1 MPRKDKTAKSPLA
14 KACAV
19 ALSLAL
25 VVTMCPIVGFA
36 EDSSRVDAVAS
47 EDVQAALLP
56 VSDSEVDVPDD
67 ALSVSS
73 NILLDG
79 ASVSD
84 EEVPDEDAS
93 DRSTVS
99 SDDADVAEGA
109 EDSQPVTEASTE
121 PGPNPFASGVDAQN
135 LATLDNYECENYPEL
150 DKSLLWKTSASCSGK
165 KMWVGTLVQ
174 DNGYW
179 NDLGWSFD
187 CGWQAPD
194 PLHDAEVYAYL
205 NKGYEHT
212 VDGQTR
218 DVVMLYGDG
227 GLESMDIAAVL
238 DGSYDVYIP
247 MFAFNYQHL
256 KSVTFPSFVKE
267 IEEGAFTAGR
277 KGDLTS
283 VAFETSPDGS
293 GIECLYDAFTD
304 CTGLSSQALIV
315 LPSSLKYLYSAFCS
329 CGAVKLRIDNPDVC
343 LARNGVYDEDSLYAP
358 CDDGST
364 VYAYKKR
371 TDGTESDPWK
381 LSQLEKGKGI
391 NWVWLDDDVNTVKV
405 TGKLDLP
412 EGVATTDVKV
422 IVQQGDSTYQ
432 ANVADDGAF
441 TAEGLKPAVE
451 TLITITMPGYY
462 DKELLRPAGQMTGD
476 WDAGTI
482 TGFSKLAV
490 QRVYPISLRCKTGSS
505 DTGGNPEYAP
515 VSNWNS
521 LSFTLKRNGAELK
534 PGKNLT
540 GESATDDYLVQRG
553 QLILS
558 ESLANDPAAL
568 AELSLEVTP
577 AESLALSPATATFN
591 EEAGEFAAVLPR
603 WGSATISLNA
613 AFEGTSRVL
622 VFDGTADNSRCI
634 LDGYASVY
642 WPDGQENPAWHFDTG
657 KLKAGDYT
665 IVAFKPSLNVSA
677 SHLGVIKRLALP
689 YASGDIRI
697 EDEATSALALSVP
710 DFKAEDALASIGVK
724 SVTAK
729 MPQSSV
735 VVDCEA
741 IFQISYEFDRSWMRP
756 SRLTFPE
763 TITATHQPRWIR
775 ARPSNAHREKA
786 LFP

>member
-1 MPRKDKTAKSPLA
+1 MPRKGKTAKSPFA

-179 NDLGWSFD
+179 NDPGWSFD

-304 CTGLSSQALIV
+304 CTGLSSQELIV

-343 LARNGVYDEDSLYAP
+343 LARNGVYDADSLYAP

-622 VFDGTADNSRCI
+622 VFDGTASNARCI
-634 LDGYASVY
+634 QDGYAQVY

-665 IVAFKPSLNVSA
+665 IVA
-677 SHLGVIKRLALP
+677 
-689 YASGDIRI
+689 
-697 EDEATSALALSVP
+697 
-710 DFKAEDALASIGVK
+710 
-724 SVTAK
+724 
-729 MPQSSV
+729 SS
-735 VVDCEA
+735 
-741 IFQISYEFDRSWMRP
+741 P
-756 SRLTFPE
+756 
-763 TITATHQPRWIR
+763 H
-775 ARPSNAHREKA
+775 
-786 LFP
+786 

>member
-1 MPRKDKTAKSPLA
+1 M
-14 KACAV
+14 
-19 ALSLAL
+19 
-25 VVTMCPIVGFA
+25 
-36 EDSSRVDAVAS
+36 DAVAS

-179 NDLGWSFD
+179 NDPGWSFD

-304 CTGLSSQALIV
+304 CTGLSSQELIV

-343 LARNGVYDEDSLYAP
+343 LARNGVYDADSLYAP

-622 VFDGTADNSRCI
+622 VFDGTASNARCI
-634 LDGYASVY
+634 QDGYAQVY

-677 SHLGVIKRLALP
+677 SHLGVIKRLA
-689 YASGDIRI
+689 
-697 EDEATSALALSVP
+697 
-710 DFKAEDALASIGVK
+710 
-724 SVTAK
+724 
-729 MPQSSV
+729 
-735 VVDCEA
+735 
-741 IFQISYEFDRSWMRP
+741 W
-756 SRLTFPE
+756 
-763 TITATHQPRWIR
+763 
-775 ARPSNAHREKA
+775 
-786 LFP
+786 

>member
-179 NDLGWSFD
+179 NDPGWSID

-304 CTGLSSQALIV
+304 CTGLSSQELIV

-343 LARNGVYDEDSLYAP
+343 LARNGVYDADSLYAP

-603 WGSATISLNA
+603 WGSATIALNA

-622 VFDGTADNSRCI
+622 VFDGTASNARCI
-634 LDGYASVY
+634 QDGYAQVY

-665 IVAFKPSLNVSA
+665 IVAF
-677 SHLGVIKRLALP
+677 
-689 YASGDIRI
+689 
-697 EDEATSALALSVP
+697 
-710 DFKAEDALASIGVK
+710 
-724 SVTAK
+724 
-729 MPQSSV
+729 
-735 VVDCEA
+735 
-741 IFQISYEFDRSWMRP
+741 
-756 SRLTFPE
+756 
-763 TITATHQPRWIR
+763 
-775 ARPSNAHREKA
+775 
-786 LFP
+786 

>member
-1 MPRKDKTAKSPLA
+1 MHLPTAQGFPRRS
-14 KACAV
+14 
-19 ALSLAL
+19 LS
-25 VVTMCPIVGFA
+25 CC
-36 EDSSRVDAVAS
+36 R
-47 EDVQAALLP
+47 
-56 VSDSEVDVPDD
+56 
-67 ALSVSS
+67 
-73 NILLDG
+73 
-79 ASVSD
+79 
-84 EEVPDEDAS
+84 
-93 DRSTVS
+93 
-99 SDDADVAEGA
+99 
-109 EDSQPVTEASTE
+109 
-121 PGPNPFASGVDAQN
+121 
-135 LATLDNYECENYPEL
+135 
-150 DKSLLWKTSASCSGK
+150 
-165 KMWVGTLVQ
+165 
-174 DNGYW
+174 
-179 NDLGWSFD
+179 
-187 CGWQAPD
+187 
-194 PLHDAEVYAYL
+194 H
-205 NKGYEHT
+205 
-212 VDGQTR
+212 
-218 DVVMLYGDG
+218 
-227 GLESMDIAAVL
+227 
-238 DGSYDVYIP
+238 
-247 MFAFNYQHL
+247 
-256 KSVTFPSFVKE
+256 
-267 IEEGAFTAGR
+267 
-277 KGDLTS
+277 
-283 VAFETSPDGS
+283 
-293 GIECLYDAFTD
+293 
-304 CTGLSSQALIV
+304 LSSTSTRHSAHAV
-315 LPSSLKYLYSAFCS
+315 PSNC
-329 CGAVKLRIDNPDVC
+329 CINPDVC
-343 LARNGVYDEDSLYAP
+343 LARNGVYDADSLYAP

-622 VFDGTADNSRCI
+622 VFDGLQAMP
-634 LDGYASVY
+634 G
-642 WPDGQENPAWHFDTG
+642 
-657 KLKAGDYT
+657 
-665 IVAFKPSLNVSA
+665 
-677 SHLGVIKRLALP
+677 
-689 YASGDIRI
+689 ASGW
-697 EDEATSALALSVP
+697 LCC
-710 DFKAEDALASIGVK
+710 KCIGL
-724 SVTAK
+724 TAK
-729 MPQSSV
+729 RIPPG
-735 VVDCEA
+735 
-741 IFQISYEFDRSWMRP
+741 ISIP
-756 SRLTFPE
+756 
-763 TITATHQPRWIR
+763 A
-775 ARPSNAHREKA
+775 N
-786 LFP
+786 

>member
-1 MPRKDKTAKSPLA
+1 MPRKGKTAKSPFA

-179 NDLGWSFD
+179 NDPGWSFD

-304 CTGLSSQALIV
+304 CTGLSSQELIV

-343 LARNGVYDEDSLYAP
+343 LARNGVYDADSLYAP

-642 WPDGQENPAWHFDTG
+642 W
-657 KLKAGDYT
+657 LC
-665 IVAFKPSLNVSA
+665 A
-677 SHLGVIKRLALP
+677 SVLA
-689 YASGDIRI
+689 
-697 EDEATSALALSVP
+697 
-710 DFKAEDALASIGVK
+710 
-724 SVTAK
+724 
-729 MPQSSV
+729 
-735 VVDCEA
+735 
-741 IFQISYEFDRSWMRP
+741 
-756 SRLTFPE
+756 
-763 TITATHQPRWIR
+763 
-775 ARPSNAHREKA
+775 
-786 LFP
+786 

>member
-1 MPRKDKTAKSPLA
+1 MPRKGKTAKSPFA

-179 NDLGWSFD
+179 NDPGWSFD

-304 CTGLSSQALIV
+304 CTGLSSQELIV

-343 LARNGVYDEDSLYAP
+343 LARNGVYDADSLYAP

-577 AESLALSPATATFN
+577 AESSLFPLQLQLSTKKRESSPPSFR
-591 EEAGEFAAVLPR
+591 AGAV
-603 WGSATISLNA
+603 
-613 AFEGTSRVL
+613 
-622 VFDGTADNSRCI
+622 
-634 LDGYASVY
+634 
-642 WPDGQENPAWHFDTG
+642 
-657 KLKAGDYT
+657 
-665 IVAFKPSLNVSA
+665 
-677 SHLGVIKRLALP
+677 
-689 YASGDIRI
+689 
-697 EDEATSALALSVP
+697 
-710 DFKAEDALASIGVK
+710 
-724 SVTAK
+724 
-729 MPQSSV
+729 
-735 VVDCEA
+735 
-741 IFQISYEFDRSWMRP
+741 RP
-756 SRLTFPE
+756 SRSTPPSKGRAACWCSTALQAMPGASRMVMRKCIGLTAKRIPPG
-763 TITATHQPRWIR
+763 ISIPA
-775 ARPSNAHREKA
+775 N
-786 LFP
+786 

>member
-1 MPRKDKTAKSPLA
+1 MPRKDKTAKSPFA

-47 EDVQAALLP
+47 EDAQAALLP

-93 DRSTVS
+93 NQSTVS

-109 EDSQPVTEASTE
+109 EDSQPVTEASVE

-304 CTGLSSQALIV
+304 CTGLSSQELIV

-343 LARNGVYDEDSLYAP
+343 LARNGVYDADSLYAP

-622 VFDGTADNSRCI
+622 VFDGTASNARCI
-634 LDGYASVY
+634 QDGYAQVY

-677 SHLGVIKRLALP
+677 SHLGVIKRLAFP
-689 YASGDIRI
+689 YASEDIRI

-710 DFKAEDALASIGVK
+710 DFKAEDALASIGVSPSLRRCLK
-724 SVTAK
+724 APLSSTAK
-729 MPQSSV
+729 QS
-735 VVDCEA
+735 
-741 IFQISYEFDRSWMRP
+741 FRSATNSTDPWMRP

-775 ARPSNAHREKA
+775 TRPSNAHREKA

>member
-1 MPRKDKTAKSPLA
+1 MPRKDKTAKSPFA

-47 EDVQAALLP
+47 EDAQAALLP

-79 ASVSD
+79 ASEDDTDSIAGGGASVSD

-93 DRSTVS
+93 DQSTVS

-165 KMWVGTLVQ
+165 KMWAGTLVQ

-179 NDLGWSFD
+179 NDPGWSLD
-187 CGWQAPD
+187 CSWPAPN

-205 NKGYEHT
+205 NKGYGDT

-227 GLESMDIAAVL
+227 GLTSMDIAAVL

-247 MFAFNYQHL
+247 QAAFNYQHL
-256 KSVTFPSFVKE
+256 QSVTFPSFVKE
-267 IEEGAFTAGR
+267 IGERAFSSGSA
-277 KGDLTS
+277 GDLTS
-283 VAFETSPDGS
+283 VAFETSSDGS
-293 GIECLYDAFTD
+293 GIERICDSAFSNCD
-304 CTGLSSQALIV
+304 GLASQDLIV
-315 LPSSLKYLYSAFCS
+315 LPASLKYLGNAFSS
-329 CGAVKLRIDNPDVC
+329 CGAVTLRIDNPDVR
-343 LARNGVYDEDSLYAP
+343 LAHDDIYYEGNVYAP
-358 CDDGST
+358 CDAGST

-381 LSQLEKGKGI
+381 LSQEEGNGI
-391 NWVWLDDDVNTVKV
+391 NWVWLDDDANAVNVAGTIE
-405 TGKLDLP
+405 LP
-412 EGVATTDVKV
+412 EDVAAADVKV
-422 IVQQGDSTYQ
+422 SVQQGAFVHEASV
-432 ANVADDGAF
+432 ANDGTFSVQGILSA
-441 TAEGLKPAVE
+441 TE
-451 TLITITMPGYY
+451 TLVTIEMPGYCT
-462 DKELLRPAGQMTGD
+462 KELLRPAGQMTGD

-482 TGFSKLAV
+482 TDFSKLAV
-490 QRVYPISLRCKTGSS
+490 QRVYPISLRCKTGSN
-505 DTGGNPEYAP
+505 DADGNPEYAP

-521 LSFTLKRNGAELK
+521 LSFTLKRNGVELRS
-534 PGKNLT
+534 GKNLT

-568 AELSLEVTP
+568 VELSLEVTLQSRSLFP
-577 AESLALSPATATFN
+577 LQLQLSTKKRESSPPSFR
-591 EEAGEFAAVLPR
+591 AGAV
-603 WGSATISLNA
+603 
-613 AFEGTSRVL
+613 
-622 VFDGTADNSRCI
+622 
-634 LDGYASVY
+634 
-642 WPDGQENPAWHFDTG
+642 
-657 KLKAGDYT
+657 
-665 IVAFKPSLNVSA
+665 
-677 SHLGVIKRLALP
+677 
-689 YASGDIRI
+689 
-697 EDEATSALALSVP
+697 
-710 DFKAEDALASIGVK
+710 
-724 SVTAK
+724 
-729 MPQSSV
+729 
-735 VVDCEA
+735 
-741 IFQISYEFDRSWMRP
+741 RP
-756 SRLTFPE
+756 SRSTPPSKGRAACWCSTALQAMPGASRMVMRKCIGLTAKRIPLG
-763 TITATHQPRWIR
+763 ISIPA
-775 ARPSNAHREKA
+775 N
-786 LFP
+786 

>member
-1 MPRKDKTAKSPLA
+1 MPRKGKTAKSPFA

-179 NDLGWSFD
+179 NDPGWSFD

-304 CTGLSSQALIV
+304 CTGLSSQELIV
-315 LPSSLKYLYSAFCS
+315 LPHLSSTSTRHSAH
-329 CGAVKLRIDNPDVC
+329 AVPSNC
-343 LARNGVYDEDSLYAP
+343 A
-358 CDDGST
+358 ST
-364 VYAYKKR
+364 TRMCASRAMVSMTQTAYTHPAMMDPLSMPTR
-371 TDGTESDPWK
+371 SAQTER
-381 LSQLEKGKGI
+381 SQ
-391 NWVWLDDDVNTVKV
+391 T
-405 TGKLDLP
+405 P
-412 EGVATTDVKV
+412 
-422 IVQQGDSTYQ
+422 
-432 ANVADDGAF
+432 
-441 TAEGLKPAVE
+441 
-451 TLITITMPGYY
+451 
-462 DKELLRPAGQMTGD
+462 
-476 WDAGTI
+476 
-482 TGFSKLAV
+482 
-490 QRVYPISLRCKTGSS
+490 GSS
-505 DTGGNPEYAP
+505 H
-515 VSNWNS
+515 S
-521 LSFTLKRNGAELK
+521 
-534 PGKNLT
+534 
-540 GESATDDYLVQRG
+540 
-553 QLILS
+553 
-558 ESLANDPAAL
+558 
-568 AELSLEVTP
+568 
-577 AESLALSPATATFN
+577 
-591 EEAGEFAAVLPR
+591 
-603 WGSATISLNA
+603 
-613 AFEGTSRVL
+613 
-622 VFDGTADNSRCI
+622 
-634 LDGYASVY
+634 
-642 WPDGQENPAWHFDTG
+642 
-657 KLKAGDYT
+657 
-665 IVAFKPSLNVSA
+665 
-677 SHLGVIKRLALP
+677 
-689 YASGDIRI
+689 
-697 EDEATSALALSVP
+697 
-710 DFKAEDALASIGVK
+710 
-724 SVTAK
+724 
-729 MPQSSV
+729 
-735 VVDCEA
+735 
-741 IFQISYEFDRSWMRP
+741 
-756 SRLTFPE
+756 
-763 TITATHQPRWIR
+763 
-775 ARPSNAHREKA
+775 
-786 LFP
+786 

>member
-1 MPRKDKTAKSPLA
+1 M
-14 KACAV
+14 
-19 ALSLAL
+19 
-25 VVTMCPIVGFA
+25 
-36 EDSSRVDAVAS
+36 
-47 EDVQAALLP
+47 
-56 VSDSEVDVPDD
+56 
-67 ALSVSS
+67 
-73 NILLDG
+73 
-79 ASVSD
+79 
-84 EEVPDEDAS
+84 
-93 DRSTVS
+93 
-99 SDDADVAEGA
+99 
-109 EDSQPVTEASTE
+109 
-121 PGPNPFASGVDAQN
+121 
-135 LATLDNYECENYPEL
+135 
-150 DKSLLWKTSASCSGK
+150 
-165 KMWVGTLVQ
+165 Q

-179 NDLGWSFD
+179 NDPGWSFD

-304 CTGLSSQALIV
+304 CTGLSSQELIV

-343 LARNGVYDEDSLYAP
+343 LARNGVYDADSLYAP

-622 VFDGTADNSRCI
+622 VFDGTASNARCI
-634 LDGYASVY
+634 QDGYAQVY

-677 SHLGVIKRLALP
+677 SHLGVIKRLAFP
-689 YASGDIRI
+689 YASEDIRI

-741 IFQISYEFDRSWMRP
+741 IFQISYEFDRSMDAT
-756 SRLTFPE
+756 LTFDIPLKRLQRR
-763 TITATHQPRWIR
+763 ISRVGYGRDPRMHIERRRSFREDPFWCHLRGDI
-775 ARPSNAHREKA
+775 HRIDTDEGTGIFDA
-786 LFP
+786 ILPFGFWGHGACGQSFVRIPWDER